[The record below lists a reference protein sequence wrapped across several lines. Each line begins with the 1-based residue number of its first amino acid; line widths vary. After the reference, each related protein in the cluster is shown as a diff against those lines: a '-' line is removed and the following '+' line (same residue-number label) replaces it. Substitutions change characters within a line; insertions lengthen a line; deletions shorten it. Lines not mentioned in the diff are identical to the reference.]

1 VRRFPSLNAKVF
13 YRILTS
19 EPLNYKLKRKG
30 SGSHRIL
37 CAKGRQM
44 INFSWHDNE
53 EISGHVIKRI
63 LVCNAM
69 LTVEQ
74 AWEVIH

>member
-1 VRRFPSLNAKVF
+1 MRKFPSLKAKIF
-13 YRILTS
+13 YRVLTS
-19 EPLNYKLKRKG
+19 EPLNYRLKRKG

-37 CAKGRQM
+37 FYEGRET

-53 EISGHVIKRI
+53 EISGQIIKKVLI
-63 LVCNAM
+63 KNAR
-69 LTVEQ
+69 LTIEQ